1 MSRSS
6 PPFPASVTV
15 WKRALVRWVLAILRG
30 PQRFRV
36 LLVSLCSEGRTQ
48 TQMTATESIDGATHQ
63 GGQSWQRQEKLVPGL
78 FRGSKTLKGQHLNS
92 GFLASR
98 AAVCGDLLR
107 PLETN
112 TLKKWQG
119 VGTEVHT
126 QTYMCC
132 KQ

>member
-1 MSRSS
+1 M
-6 PPFPASVTV
+6 
-15 WKRALVRWVLAILRG
+15 
-30 PQRFRV
+30 V
-36 LLVSLCSEGRTQ
+36 LLVSLCSEERTQ

-78 FRGSKTLKGQHLNS
+78 FRGSKTFKCKDLNS
-92 GFLASR
+92 VFLDSR
-98 AAVCGDLLR
+98 DSVCGDLLR

-119 VGTEVHT
+119 VGAEVHT
-126 QTYMCC
+126 QTCMCC